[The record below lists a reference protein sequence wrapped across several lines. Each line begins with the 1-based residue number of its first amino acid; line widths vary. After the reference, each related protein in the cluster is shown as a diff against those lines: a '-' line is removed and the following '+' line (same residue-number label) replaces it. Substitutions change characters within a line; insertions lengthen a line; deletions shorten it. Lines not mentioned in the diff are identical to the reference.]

1 MLQPQP
7 LSGSSRHICVS
18 FLPALHSSATQ
29 SLEQSLFT
37 DGGKVIKSC
46 LTLCN
51 PMD

>member
-37 DGGKVIKSC
+37 VMVVKS
-46 LTLCN
+46 LSRV
-51 PMD
+51 